1 MSPSGAHIFLFCA
14 PAARIIGRRF
24 TRPCVRV
31 VYAPHI
37 AALLV
42 ILIERAPYIGLAGA
56 AGTSSGALVG
66 GDQFAPGEHVTGDA

>member
-37 AALLV
+37 AALPV
-42 ILIERAPYIGLAGA
+42 ILIETCALWSGSLALQGPA
-56 AGTSSGALVG
+56 QARW
-66 GDQFAPGEHVTGDA
+66 